1 MKKWKLTITTLILG
15 TILYSPKVSA
25 KNLANISDFR
35 IKSAL
40 LAQSDLKEAIVYFH
54 RGINR
59 HTSGDTK
66 GAIEEYNQAL
76 QLHPNFPEVYY
87 KRGISRHKL
96 GDLKGAIL
104 DYNKAIS
111 LNANYPGIYNHRGFT
126 RHNLGDLKGAIA
138 DFNKALSLNPNFP
151 EAYQNRGITRNALGD
166 KQGAITDLTTAANL
180 FKEQKRIT
188 NYQEVI
194 DLIQKIKIPD
204 FLKKSGI

>member
-40 LAQSDLKEAIVYFH
+40 LAQSDPKEAIVYFH

-180 FKEQKRIT
+180 FQQQKRIT

-204 FLKKSGI
+204 LFKKSGI

>member
-40 LAQSDLKEAIVYFH
+40 LAQSDPKEAIVYFH

-180 FKEQKRIT
+180 FQQQKRIT

>member
-15 TILYSPKVSA
+15 TILYSPSVGA
-25 KNLANISDFR
+25 KNLANISDLR
-35 IKSAL
+35 IKSSL

-96 GDLKGAIL
+96 GDLKGAIA
-104 DYNKAIS
+104 DYTQAIS
-111 LNANYPGIYNHRGFT
+111 LNSNYPGIYNHRGFT
-126 RHNLGDLKGAIA
+126 RHDLGDLKGAIV
-138 DFNKALSLNPNFP
+138 DFNKALSLNPKFP
-151 EAYQNRGITRNALGD
+151 EAYQNRGITRNTLGD
-166 KQGAITDLTTAANL
+166 KQGAITDWKTAANL
-180 FKEQKRIT
+180 FKQQKRIS

-194 DLIQKIKIPD
+194 DLIEKI
-204 FLKKSGI
+204 

>member
-40 LAQSDLKEAIVYFH
+40 LAQSDPKEAIVYFH

-126 RHNLGDLKGAIA
+126 RHNLGDFKGAIA

-180 FKEQKRIT
+180 FQQQKRIT

-204 FLKKSGI
+204 FFKKSGI

>member
-40 LAQSDLKEAIVYFH
+40 LAQSDPKEAIVYFH

-126 RHNLGDLKGAIA
+126 RHDLGDLKGAIA
-138 DFNKALSLNPNFP
+138 DFNQALLLNPNFP

-180 FKEQKRIT
+180 FKEQKRIS